1 VDPALLATLICPE
14 TRTRLHLAD
23 EALIA
28 RLNRESAAGD
38 LKNRAGRLVEDPL
51 EGGLIREDGK
61 FLYPILDGI
70 PVMLVDES
78 IPLESPQRS
87 GG

>member
-1 VDPALLATLICPE
+1 MDPALLATLVCPE
-14 TRTRLHLAD
+14 TRTRLRLAE
-23 EALIA
+23 EALVA
-28 RLNRESAAGD
+28 RLNREAAAGN
-38 LKNRAGRLVEDPL
+38 LKNRAGRSVEDPI

-78 IPLESPQRS
+78 IPLEPPQRN
-87 GG
+87 GA